1 MSKSDPKGPTKAEV
15 LQSWHEL
22 PEDVNL
28 LAVMAPIPYKTEG
41 RTYGTD
47 GIRIDGSPKFVDAV
61 LGKLKELIDGENAVT
76 RLGLSRSPANTDFK
90 SNPNA
95 QADAEVCYIRLHV
108 RGREGSISMGAFGGE
123 EVRDAT
129 KRYAALLGVE
139 ENDRED

>member
-15 LQSWHEL
+15 LQSWREL
-22 PEDVNL
+22 PENVNL

-76 RLGLSRSPANTDFK
+76 RLGLSRAPANTEFK

-95 QADAEVCYIRLHV
+95 SGDAEVCYIRLHV
-108 RGREGSISMGAFGGE
+108 RGHEGSISQAVFGGKGVTE
-123 EVRDAT
+123 AT
-129 KRYAALLGVE
+129 KRYTALLGIE
-139 ENDRED
+139 EE